1 MPNLPIQT
9 AKNTRKDFLKAYGA
23 CIRAIIDLLKKSRL
37 DFIDLTYDILE
48 PRCYNVSNISGEYGA
63 SLIVKVSLDKGS
75 GGLTAYDVSGTEF
88 PLGKD
93 ENGQDNYTLSNP
105 DILLRKVTEYIE
117 HFQKHCQITCSKY
130 SSTALQTAIKNFI
143 GKDGNFAFEHGF
155 PRPRLQN
162 NEVVVQIT
170 SKEVQTHTPDDKK
183 EPHWFWLKGLKT
195 RELKVLVD
203 AINEYMLFCHN
214 KA

>member
-1 MPNLPIQT
+1 MPNIPIQT

-23 CIRAIIDLLKKSRL
+23 CIRAIIDLMKKSRL

-48 PRCYNVSNISGEYGA
+48 PRCYNTNNISGENGA
-63 SLIVKVSLDKGS
+63 SLIVKVSLDKES
-75 GGLTAYDVSGTEF
+75 GTLTAYDDSGTEF

-93 ENGQDNYTLSNP
+93 ENGQDNYTLTSP
-105 DILLRKVTEYIE
+105 DILLCKVTDYVER
-117 HFQKHCQITCSKY
+117 FQKNNQITCSDY
-130 SSTALQTAIKNFI
+130 SSAALQTAIRSFI

-170 SKEVQTHTPDDKK
+170 SKEVQTYTPDDKK
-183 EPHWFWLKGLKT
+183 EPHWFWLKDLKT

-203 AINEYMLFCHN
+203 AINEYLIYCHN
-214 KA
+214 DA

>member
-1 MPNLPIQT
+1 MPNIPIQT

-23 CIRAIIDLLKKSRL
+23 SIRAIIDLMKKSRL

-48 PRCYNVSNISGEYGA
+48 PRCYNVNNISGEYGA
-63 SLIVKVSLDKGS
+63 SLIVKVSLDKES
-75 GGLTAYDVSGTEF
+75 GALTAYDDSGTQF

-93 ENGQDNYTLSNP
+93 ENGQDSYTLSSP
-105 DILLRKVTEYIE
+105 DILLKKVTDYVER
-117 HFQKHCQITCSKY
+117 FQKNNQITCSNY
-130 SSTALQTAIKNFI
+130 SSATLHTAIRNFI
-143 GKDGNFAFEHGF
+143 GKDGNLPFEHGF

-162 NEVVVQIT
+162 NEVVIQIT
-170 SKEVQTHTPDDKK
+170 SKEVQTYTPDDKK
-183 EPHWFWLKGLKT
+183 EPHWFWLKDLKT

-214 KA
+214 DA